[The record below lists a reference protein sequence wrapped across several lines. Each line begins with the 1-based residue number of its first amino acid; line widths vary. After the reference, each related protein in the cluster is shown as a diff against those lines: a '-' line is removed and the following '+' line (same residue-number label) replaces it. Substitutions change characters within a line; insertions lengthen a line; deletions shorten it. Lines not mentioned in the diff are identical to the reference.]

1 MSISNLSDG
10 QKLARLIRFYYQ
22 PYEPRR
28 TAILSI
34 DKVPY
39 KSFYMSNKQLF
50 DKAAKI
56 FSKYGISVE
65 KLVKYLVSKKKM
77 TLYNVKSHIL
87 NAQFISDFILRCQTQ
102 QKEKHIVKKF
112 VETAEFVSSKCVELG
127 YVTTID
133 FIRHLIR
140 HRKLASY
147 YAAGKLSKYFLTTI
161 PKFPKVIEKLDGIS
175 KDEFQQIYDRY
186 DTYKSDVRIA
196 MMHQINKVLS
206 PLSYTDELIQ
216 KKRSTLKTLNV

>member
-1 MSISNLSDG
+1 M
-10 QKLARLIRFYYQ
+10 
-22 PYEPRR
+22 
-28 TAILSI
+28 
-34 DKVPY
+34 
-39 KSFYMSNKQLF
+39 
-50 DKAAKI
+50 
-56 FSKYGISVE
+56 
-65 KLVKYLVSKKKM
+65 
-77 TLYNVKSHIL
+77 
-87 NAQFISDFILRCQTQ
+87 
-102 QKEKHIVKKF
+102 
-112 VETAEFVSSKCVELG
+112 SSKCVELG

-147 YAAGKLSKYFLTTI
+147 YAAGKLSKYFFFFF

-206 PLSYTDELIQ
+206 PLSYTDELI
-216 KKRSTLKTLNV
+216 